1 LSVQDWWITFWLL
14 ILLYVVVS
22 LAFTGL
28 MLWLQG
34 TQKTTLNNDYALW
47 ICFATG
53 IMYWITVSIMVYT
66 GERVQFDSAVDEE
79 ALLKDSKSSDA

>member
-1 LSVQDWWITFWLL
+1 
-14 ILLYVVVS
+14 
-22 LAFTGL
+22 

-47 ICFATG
+47 ICFAFG

-66 GERVQFDSAVDEE
+66 GERVHFDAAVDEE
-79 ALLKDSKSSDA
+79 ALLKDAKSSDA